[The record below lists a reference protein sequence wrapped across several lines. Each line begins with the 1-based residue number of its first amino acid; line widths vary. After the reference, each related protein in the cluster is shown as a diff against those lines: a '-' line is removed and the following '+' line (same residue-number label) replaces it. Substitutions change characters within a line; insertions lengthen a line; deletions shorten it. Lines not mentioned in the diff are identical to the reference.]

1 MDYLE
6 LLTRLHEALQPRTYL
21 EIGVEF
27 GPSLALSRSPSIGI
41 DPFPQ
46 PTAQALCGKPWVKIY
61 RGAQAMISSPRT
73 KRRRR
78 WGLPLDL
85 AFIDGLHTFTQV
97 ARDLENV
104 QRWGRPGTVAVIHDV
119 LPGDAWQASH
129 EFHDG
134 MWTGDVWR
142 IFPFLQEHRPDLHS
156 QLVDATP
163 TGVVIVSRLDPHHS
177 GMAALAEAIDRA
189 SPGDGPEY
197 DAIVNAFLARARPET
212 PEFALQSLRGAAAN
226 GAAVRTGS

>member
-6 LLTRLHEALQPRTYL
+6 LLTRLHEVLQPCAYL
-21 EIGVEF
+21 EVGVEF

-41 DPFPQ
+41 DPFPR
-46 PTAQALCGKPWVKIY
+46 PSAQALSGKPWVKVY
-61 RGAQAMISSPRT
+61 RARSDDFFAT
-73 KRRRR
+73 HEAATTLA
-78 WGLPLDL
+78 GLPLDL

-104 QRWGRPGTVAVIHDV
+104 ERWGHAGTVAVIHDV

-142 IFPFLQEHRPDLHS
+142 IFPFLQEHRRDLHS

-163 TGVVIVSRLDPHHS
+163 TGVVIVSRLDPYHS
-177 GMAALAEAIDRA
+177 GMAALAEAIDRT

-197 DAIVNAFLARARPET
+197 DAIVNAFLAGARPET
-212 PEFALQSLRGAAAN
+212 PEFALQSLRGAAAT
-226 GAAVRTGS
+226 GAAAGTGS